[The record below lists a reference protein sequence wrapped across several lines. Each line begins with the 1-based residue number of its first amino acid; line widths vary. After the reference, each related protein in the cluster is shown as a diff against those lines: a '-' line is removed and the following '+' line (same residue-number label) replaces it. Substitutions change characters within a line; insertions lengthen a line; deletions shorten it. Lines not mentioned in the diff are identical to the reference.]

1 MSRPLALPIRL
12 ANSSTQCLRQQR
24 AGYVPLR
31 NTISSSRTPTTTTRQ
46 WTPPA
51 KRSFTSTTPTRSM
64 MRGQMKQPAQPSI
77 SRAQK
82 EQQEAMIRSG
92 QVPDDVGLLQDTFVL
107 PRASGDRWSWRLRK
121 RWAYVRLID
130 TYGMIAF
137 KWLVKPRPKFELS
150 TIAPKAAEMHK
161 EMYTAFA
168 AGNLETVQSK
178 ICTGLYGSLRGRV
191 GQRAPNTYLRWSVKK
206 QLSAPKLCSF
216 KAAVLPG
223 PKGESSEE
231 RNAQIQAVVK
241 LHTLQSLQHVK
252 KTAKRV
258 NQRMVTNEELVG
270 AEEEKESVEY
280 VVLQKTLRRG
290 KMNNWQVW
298 GFTNETS
305 LQQLLREDAKK
316 Q

>member
-24 AGYVPLR
+24 SGYAPLR
-31 NTISSSRTPTTTTRQ
+31 NTISSSMTTTTNRQ
-46 WTPPA
+46 WTTPPA
-51 KRSFTSTTPTRSM
+51 KRSFTSSASNRSM

-77 SRAQK
+77 NRAQK
-82 EQQEAMIRSG
+82 EQQEAMLRSG

-121 RWAYVRLID
+121 RWAYTRLLEA
-130 TYGMIAF
+130 YSMFAF

-150 TIAPKAAEMHK
+150 KIAPRAAELHK
-161 EMYTAFA
+161 EMYSAFA
-168 AGNLETVQSK
+168 AGNLEIVQSK
-178 ICTGLYGSLRGRV
+178 VCSGLFGSLRARV
-191 GQRAPNTYLRWSVKK
+191 AQRAPNTYLRWSVKR
-206 QLSAPKLCSF
+206 QLSSPKLCSY

-231 RNAQIQAVVK
+231 RNAQIQAVVR

-252 KTAKRV
+252 KVSQRV
-258 NQRMVTNEELVG
+258 KNKLVTKEELVG

-280 VVLQKTLRRG
+280 VVMQKTLRRG

-305 LQQLLREDAKK
+305 LQQLLKEDAKK
-316 Q
+316 

>member
-12 ANSSTQCLRQQR
+12 VNSSTQCLRQQR
-24 AGYVPLR
+24 SGYVPLR
-31 NTISSSRTPTTTTRQ
+31 NTTTATTRQ
-46 WTPPA
+46 WTPPT
-51 KRSFTSTTPTRSM
+51 KRSFGSTTPNRSM

-92 QVPDDVGLLQDTFVL
+92 QVPDDVGLLQDTFIL
-107 PRASGDRWSWRLRK
+107 PRAAGDRWSWRLRK
-121 RWAYVRLID
+121 KWMWTRMLDA
-130 TYGMIAF
+130 YGMVAF
-137 KWLVKPRPKFELS
+137 KWLVKPRPKFELA
-150 TIAPKAAEMHK
+150 TIAPKASEMHR
-161 EMYTAFA
+161 EMYGAFA
-168 AGNLETVQSK
+168 AGNLESVHSK
-178 ICTGLYGSLRGRV
+178 VCTGLYGSLRGRV
-191 GQRAPNTYLRWSVKK
+191 QQRAPNTYLRWSVKK
-206 QLSAPKLCSF
+206 QLSSPRLCSF

-223 PKGESSEE
+223 PKGESAEE

-252 KTAKRV
+252 KVAKRV
-258 NQRMVTNEELVG
+258 GQKLVTSEELIG

-305 LQQLLREDAKK
+305 LNRLLREDAKK
-316 Q
+316 K

>member
-12 ANSSTQCLRQQR
+12 VNSSTQCLRQQR
-24 AGYVPLR
+24 SGYVPLR
-31 NTISSSRTPTTTTRQ
+31 NTTTATTRQ
-46 WTPPA
+46 WTPPT
-51 KRSFTSTTPTRSM
+51 KRSFASTTPTRSM

-92 QVPDDVGLLQDTFVL
+92 QVPDDVGLLQDTFIL
-107 PRASGDRWSWRLRK
+107 PRAAGDRWSWRLRK
-121 RWAYVRLID
+121 KWMWTRMLDA
-130 TYGMIAF
+130 YGMVAF
-137 KWLVKPRPKFELS
+137 KWLVKPRPKFELA
-150 TIAPKAAEMHK
+150 TIAPKASEMHR
-161 EMYTAFA
+161 EMYGAFA
-168 AGNLETVQSK
+168 AGNLESVHSK
-178 ICTGLYGSLRGRV
+178 VCTGLYGSLRGRV
-191 GQRAPNTYLRWSVKK
+191 QQRAPNTYLRWSVKK
-206 QLSAPKLCSF
+206 QLSSPRLCSF

-223 PKGESSEE
+223 PKGESAEE

-252 KTAKRV
+252 KVAKRV
-258 NQRMVTNEELVG
+258 GQKLVTSEELIG

-305 LQQLLREDAKK
+305 LNQLLREDAKK
-316 Q
+316 K